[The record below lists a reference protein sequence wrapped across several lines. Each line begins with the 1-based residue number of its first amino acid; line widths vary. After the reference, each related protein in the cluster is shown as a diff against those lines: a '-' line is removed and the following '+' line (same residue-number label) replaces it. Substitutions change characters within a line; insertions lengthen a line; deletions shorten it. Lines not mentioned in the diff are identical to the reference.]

1 MQVIEIPNEIFEE
14 IKLHAEKTY
23 PEECCG
29 ILIGKLGGL
38 QKFVFE
44 ILKVENSKESE
55 RERRYLIK
63 PQDYINAEK
72 YAREKGYDIIG
83 FYHSHPDHPAL
94 PSDYDRDH
102 AFPFLSYII
111 VSVEKGKA
119 GEVKSW
125 VLREDRS
132 GFDSEKIE
140 IKNKI

>member
-1 MQVIEIPNEIFEE
+1 MIKIPNEIVEE

-29 ILIGKLGGL
+29 ILIGEVRGL
-38 QKFVFE
+38 QKVVFE
-44 ILKVENSKESE
+44 ILKVENSREDE
-55 RERRYLIK
+55 RKRRYVIR

-72 YAREKGYDIIG
+72 YAREKGFDIIG
-83 FYHSHPDHPAL
+83 FYHSHPDHPAS
-94 PSDYDRDH
+94 PSDYDKEH

-111 VSVEKGKA
+111 VSVEKGRA

-132 GFDSEKIE
+132 KFDFEKIE